1 MSEANACRQWLND
14 INWDMIHEDAVTM
27 FLEWG
32 NNNWHDAMRLPVRGT
47 DDFSIYFVIDTWE
60 EPKVVLMKMTKYGST
75 TLCEK
80 RIPEDMARRYIES
93 IGGIKG
99 IHELSPE
106 IKQWLEKEL
115 EKNE

>member
-1 MSEANACRQWLND
+1 MNELNACRQWLNE

-32 NNNWHDAMRLPVRGT
+32 NNNWRDAMRRPVRGT
-47 DDFSIYFVIDTWE
+47 DDYSIYFVVDTWE

-75 TLCEK
+75 ILCEK
-80 RIPEDMARRYIES
+80 RLPQDIAQSYVQS

-106 IKQWLEKEL
+106 IRQWLEKEL
-115 EKNE
+115 EKNV

>member
-1 MSEANACRQWLND
+1 MSELNACRQWLND

-32 NNNWHDAMRLPVRGT
+32 NNNWHDAMRPPVRGT
-47 DDFSIYFVIDTWE
+47 DDYSIYFVIDTWE
-60 EPKVVLMKMTKYGST
+60 EPKVVLMKMTKHGST

-80 RIPEDMARRYIES
+80 RLPENMAKRYLES
-93 IGGIKG
+93 IGGLKG